1 MSSSLA
7 LLPLEE
13 GELHKAIA
21 TAITALENNGLS
33 TEESWLTLESL
44 FEEWIEKKGVAESLP
59 GEIQPLLAG
68 VSWADKT
75 STAPHTAYIRLIRK
89 LEGKYLAT
97 RREAAVLLS
106 RLPLI
111 LLLAEKMNNS
121 PARIARLLGSGDGS
135 DPVSWK
141 AIQTIL
147 VSFGIRNELDE
158 TLVSGLIASD
168 RNLSAKEFG
177 DADAATLT
185 ELISQISSA
194 FGLEADFGSSLG
206 RLLAPTDA
214 PPFIPYIQ
222 ILLYACVVDHFYDH
236 PSEYI
241 YTFKP
246 RGAVA
251 NLIFGTF
258 PPGLA
263 SGGNPML
270 NNFKAV
276 NRLSHD
282 WAESRDDNRDQAIS
296 LVKVVLALSSLSY
309 PARKQLAGSI
319 RRGILRFIEINT
331 PATVN
336 VPTVASYQEVAG
348 FLQAVA
354 ETPTN
359 TRGIIEQRVTD
370 FLSAMNHRE
379 VAWRSRGL
387 GDPVNASNTSSRK
400 LGDCDFQ
407 NASTQT
413 CHAVEAHAG
422 RLTDVYL
429 HEHLRTLRLN
439 LPKRLDEWSGISEIS
454 EWKLEVFFIAHENA
468 LSPNRDQPNLAI
480 PCTITVQTFA
490 EACEKMIVVAETMQ
504 DEAVELFNRWI
515 VQPLNASNTPHSVKQ
530 KAVEL
535 FAPKPHDI

>member
-13 GELHKAIA
+13 RELDETISA
-21 TAITALENNGLS
+21 AITALENKGLS
-33 TEESWLTLESL
+33 TEESRLTLESL
-44 FEEWIEKKGVAESLP
+44 FEGWLDKDGIAEALP
-59 GEIQPLLAG
+59 NEIQPLFAEA
-68 VSWADKT
+68 SWADKT
-75 STAPHTAYIRLIRK
+75 STVPHTAYVKLIRK
-89 LEGKYLAT
+89 LEGKYTAT
-97 RREAAVLLS
+97 RREAAVLVS
-106 RLPLI
+106 RLPLV

-141 AIQTIL
+141 AVQTIL

-158 TLVSGLIASD
+158 TLVSRLIALD
-168 RNLSAKEFG
+168 RDLSTEEYG
-177 DADAATLT
+177 DADAGTLT
-185 ELISQISSA
+185 ELISSKSTA
-194 FGLEADFGSSLG
+194 FGLGADFGNSLS
-206 RLLAPTDA
+206 RLLAPIDA
-214 PPFIPYIQ
+214 RPFIPYVQ

-258 PPGLA
+258 PPALA
-263 SGGNPML
+263 PGGNPML

-282 WAESRDDNRDQAIS
+282 WAESRDDNRDQAIA
-296 LVKVVLALSSLSY
+296 LVKAVLALSSLSY
-309 PARKQLAGSI
+309 PARKQLSDTI

-331 PATVN
+331 PATVT
-336 VPTVASYQEVAG
+336 VPAATSIGELET
-348 FLQAVA
+348 FLNAVA
-354 ETPTN
+354 ASPTN

-370 FLSAMNHRE
+370 FLGVMKHRDA
-379 VAWRSRGL
+379 AWRPRGL

-407 NASTQT
+407 NASTQV

-439 LPKRLDEWSGISEIS
+439 LPKRLDEWSGISEIG
-454 EWKLEVFFIAHENA
+454 EWKLEVLFIVHEDA
-468 LSPNRDQPNLAI
+468 LSPNRDQPELGI
-480 PCTITVQTFA
+480 PCDIMVTTFA
-490 EACEKMIVVAETMQ
+490 EACGEVIGIAVEMPE
-504 DEAVELFNRWI
+504 EAVKLFNRWV
-515 VQPLNASNTPHSVKQ
+515 VQPLNAPNTPHSVKL
-530 KAVEL
+530 KALEL
-535 FAPKPHDI
+535 SKPAS